1 MTCSIDECN
10 DVVYSRGWCQKHWK
24 RWSRHGSPTIEGRN
38 KHGHARHGSKHPL
51 YETWM
56 NMRRRCENPN
66 STNYK
71 NYGARGIKVCDRW
84 QSFENF
90 LADMGEKPDPAL
102 TLDRTNNEGD
112 YEPDNCRWATRKEQR
127 ANKRA

>member
-1 MTCSIDECN
+1 
-10 DVVYSRGWCQKHWK
+10 
-24 RWSRHGSPTIEGRN
+24 
-38 KHGHARHGSKHPL
+38 
-51 YETWM
+51 
-56 NMRRRCENPN
+56 MRRRCENPN